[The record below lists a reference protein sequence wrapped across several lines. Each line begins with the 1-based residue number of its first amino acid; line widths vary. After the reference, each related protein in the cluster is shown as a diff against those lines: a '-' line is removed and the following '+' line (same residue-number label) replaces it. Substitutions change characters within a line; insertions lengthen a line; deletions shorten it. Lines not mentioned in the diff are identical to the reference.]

1 MTQLNAEG
9 ANIVLSSHFPDE
21 PKIVAESLPD
31 DGEKMVTP
39 FDVIGEQWVVSAAGD
54 VLDRFGQAGILIN
67 NAWLAQRTRVVD
79 ADLSVCRAM
88 MDVNFFPPVTGF
100 MIRSAKAW
108 LRAVST

>member
-1 MTQLNAEG
+1 M
-9 ANIVLSSHFPDE
+9 
-21 PKIVAESLPD
+21 AESLPD